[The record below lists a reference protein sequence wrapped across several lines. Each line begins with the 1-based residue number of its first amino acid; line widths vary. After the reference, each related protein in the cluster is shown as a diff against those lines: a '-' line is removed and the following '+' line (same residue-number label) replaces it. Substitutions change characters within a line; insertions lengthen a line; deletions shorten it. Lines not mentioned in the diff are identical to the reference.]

1 MKASKVMFFIFIILM
16 GCDLNENQ
24 FQTKDRRITFQFN
37 NKANVSNVRLDKI
50 RKETLSTYD
59 EIMKFNTKFQPAKK
73 IVIEIEKGKGISTGY
88 RNEVKLYSVKTG
100 NYPLVHELSHTLL
113 GYGNDF
119 DTNCGYFTQEGFA
132 IYLQNKLGKPY
143 FPNETVP
150 IQRLM
155 KTVVE
160 SNKNIPLH
168 KLIDQK
174 TERSFFRASADTSE
188 GYTIQWLSYLESG
201 SFVSY
206 LIENYGIKRFEK
218 VFNKRKLE
226 ENLSMVYGKGLP
238 QLENDWLDSLI
249 REKDPSQP
257 EINGFSD
264 YYSLSEM
271 LFSLDESIFQK

>member
-1 MKASKVMFFIFIILM
+1 MKASKVLFLIFIILM

-59 EIMKFNTKFQPAKK
+59 EIMKFNTEFQPAKK

-88 RNEVKLYSVKTG
+88 RNEVKLYSVNTG

-238 QLENDWLDSLI
+238 QLENEWLDSLI